1 MVRHKVQ
8 LFLPLLR
15 SVGKVLAG
23 AFAGFVLSMLL
34 MYLHIGLTPGSIHA
48 DEGMLPLVA
57 CIILV
62 PVGVYVGL
70 IWARW

>member
-1 MVRHKVQ
+1 MVRHKMQ
-8 LFLPLLR
+8 PFLALLR

-23 AFAGFVLSMLL
+23 AFGGFVLSMLL
-34 MYLHIGLTPGSIHA
+34 MYLHIGLTPSSIHA
-48 DEGMLPLVA
+48 DEGLLGLFA

-62 PVGVYVGL
+62 PVGAYVGL